1 MKKRLVEST
10 ILFISITKW
19 IVLASVIGLVVGFS
33 TSLFLKLLEGATAL
47 RCGYNYYFLALPAAM
62 FLSALVIKLAPGA
75 EGHGTEKVIE
85 RIHKDSG
92 KMSPKIVPVKLLATL
107 LTLAAGGSA
116 GKEGPCAQIGGGISS
131 IFADLFRFD
140 DRDRRK
146 LVICGISAGFAA
158 VFGAPVAGAIFGVE
172 VLLVGGILYEVLL
185 PSIIAGIVSYEVAF
199 AMGVPFF
206 YRHIPMT
213 ARFTASTLFWMFF
226 AGIFF
231 GICSIIFIE
240 FLNRGKKLSSKIKLS
255 APLKG
260 FIGGLVLVALA
271 FVFSEKYLG
280 LGLGTIEG
288 ALHGVEIVWYA
299 FLIKIIFTS
308 ITLNMGGSGGIV
320 TPLFFV
326 GASSGVLFASFSGL
340 DPALCAAVGMVSV
353 LAGAANT
360 PIAAVILS
368 MELFG
373 ADIVP
378 MCAVSAV
385 VSFLMT
391 GHRSVYP
398 SQKIAL
404 NKSASIYVAHG
415 NTLEDVVP
423 MAKIKPG
430 SVTDKLLNLLNKIT
444 GWRKKC

>member
-1 MKKRLVEST
+1 MRKKLAESS

-19 IVLASVIGLVVGFS
+19 MLLSSVIGLVVGLS
-33 TSLFLKLLEGATAL
+33 TSVFLKLLEGATLL
-47 RCGYNYYFLALPAAM
+47 RGGYNYYFLALPAAM

-85 RIHKDSG
+85 RIHKASG

-107 LTLAAGGSA
+107 LTLTAGGSA

-131 IFADLFRFD
+131 LIADLFRFD
-140 DRDRRK
+140 DRERRK
-146 LVICGISAGFAA
+146 LVVCGISAGFAA

-199 AMGVPFF
+199 AFGVPFF
-206 YRHIPMT
+206 YRNISMT
-213 ARFTASTLFWMFF
+213 ARFTPATLFWMFT

-240 FLNRGKKLSSKIKLS
+240 FLNGGKKLSSKIKLS
-255 APLKG
+255 DPLKG
-260 FIGGLVLVALA
+260 FIGGIVLVALT
-271 FVFSEKYLG
+271 FIFSGQYLG
-280 LGLGTIEG
+280 LGLDTIEG
-288 ALHGVEIVWYA
+288 ALHGAQIAGYA

-326 GASSGVLFASFSGL
+326 GASSGALFASFSGL
-340 DPALCAAVGMVSV
+340 DPALCAAVGMVSI

-360 PIAAVILS
+360 PIAAVILA

-404 NKSASIYVAHG
+404 RKSASIYVAHG
-415 NTLEDVVP
+415 ETLEDVRPQV
-423 MAKIKPG
+423 KIKPG

-444 GWRKKC
+444 GWRKK

>member
-1 MKKRLVEST
+1 MKKRLAESS

-19 IVLASVIGLVVGFS
+19 VVLSSVIGLVVGLS
-33 TSLFLKLLEGATAL
+33 TSLFLKLLEAASSFSGS
-47 RCGYNYYFLALPAAM
+47 YNYYFLALPAAM

-85 RIHKDSG
+85 AVHKRSG
-92 KMSPKIVPVKLLATL
+92 KMSPAIVPVKLLATL
-107 LTLAAGGSA
+107 LTITAGGSV
-116 GKEGPCAQIGGGISS
+116 GKEGPCAQIGGGLSS
-131 IFADLFRFD
+131 IIADLFHFD

-185 PSIIAGIVSYEVAF
+185 PSIIAGIVSYEIAVS
-199 AMGVPFF
+199 MGVSYF
-206 YRHIPMT
+206 YKHIDM
-213 ARFTASTLFWMFF
+213 AGRFTPAVLFQMFA

-231 GICSIIFIE
+231 GLCATIFIE
-240 FLNRGKKLSSKIKLS
+240 FLNRGKRAASKIPLSS
-255 APLKG
+255 PLKG
-260 FIGGLVLVALA
+260 FAGGLILIALT
-271 FVFSEKYLG
+271 FVFSKQYLG
-280 LGLGTIEG
+280 LGLSTIEG
-288 ALHGVEIVWYA
+288 ALHGAKIVWYA
-299 FLIKIIFTS
+299 FLVKIIFTS

-326 GASSGVLFASFSGL
+326 GASAGTLFASLSGI
-340 DPALCAAVGMVSV
+340 DPGLGAAVGMVSV

-373 ADIVP
+373 AEVVP
-378 MCAVSAV
+378 MCAVAAG

-404 NKSASIYVAHG
+404 NKSASIYVKHG
-415 NTLEDVVP
+415 ETLEDIIP
-423 MAKIKPG
+423 IAKIKLG
-430 SVTDKLLNLLNKIT
+430 SVTDRLLNIIKKIYE
-444 GWRKKC
+444 WRKKC